1 MPFPTEI
8 TVSQLSRLIGLPDA
22 PVLIDVRAD
31 EEFEADPR
39 LIPTAL
45 RQDSR
50 DPSPWLPQRN
60 GDGRTVWV
68 TRARPKVVRIA
79 CPWLIRRFIDPKAV
93 FLFVPPSEVSAVAE
107 HLNAAPFDVADVFWG
122 DRAESAHSTL
132 WSRSS
137 GLRATHCLG
146 WHLSCAV
153 RIPDALI

>member
-50 DPSPWLPQRN
+50 DPSPWAKSM
-60 GDGRTVWV
+60 
-68 TRARPKVVRIA
+68 RA
-79 CPWLIRRFIDPKAV
+79 
-93 FLFVPPSEVSAVAE
+93 
-107 HLNAAPFDVADVFWG
+107 
-122 DRAESAHSTL
+122 
-132 WSRSS
+132 SRSS
-137 GLRATHCLG
+137 SSAST
-146 WHLSCAV
+146 A
-153 RIPDALI
+153 